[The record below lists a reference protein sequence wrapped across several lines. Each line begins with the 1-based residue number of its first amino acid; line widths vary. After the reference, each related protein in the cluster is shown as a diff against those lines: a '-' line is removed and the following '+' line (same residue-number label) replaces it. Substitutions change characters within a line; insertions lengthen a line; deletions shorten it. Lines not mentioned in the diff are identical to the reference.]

1 MKATTEIV
9 ILIKI
14 RTTMEIDLTSL
25 CGIARNKAG
34 EGAGKERERESERE
48 RERASEREIHDT
60 YEKTMMP
67 RTIA

>member
-1 MKATTEIV
+1 
-9 ILIKI
+9 
-14 RTTMEIDLTSL
+14 MEIDLTSL